1 MVIIYDFDG
10 TLTPYSLPQY
20 EIIKKCGYNEEK
32 LMNRIAEKLT
42 NSEGLYEAYYKCYIE
57 ILLENN
63 ILLTKENVCLGADKV
78 EFNNGVIEYFKNFQS
93 QITGV
98 KHYIVTSGIKDY
110 VDKTVIRKFVDG
122 VYGVTFNEENGIYKD
137 IDILLTD
144 KKKVDVIK
152 QVQKDNNETNN
163 IIYFGDGLT
172 DSLAFEYVH
181 SIGGKNVFIATKNE
195 SMETYKK
202 LNVKGIIDK
211 CFEPDFSMDSE
222 LSKYIQTQIEEE
234 KCK

>member
-63 ILLTKENVCLGADKV
+63 ILLTKENVCLSADKI

-98 KHYIVTSGIKDY
+98 QHYIVTSGIKDY

-172 DSLAFEYVH
+172 DSFAFEYVH

>member
-93 QITGV
+93 RKTGV

-110 VDKTVIRKFVDG
+110 VNKTVIGKYVDG

-152 QVQKDNNETNN
+152 HVQKDNKETNN

-172 DSLAFEYVH
+172 DSFAFEYVH

>member
-1 MVIIYDFDG
+1 MVVIYDFDG

-172 DSLAFEYVH
+172 DSLAFEYVN

-195 SMETYKK
+195 SIETYKQ

>member
-20 EIIKKCGYNEEK
+20 EIIKKCGYNEEM
-32 LMNRIAEKLT
+32 LMNRIEEKLT
-42 NSEGLYEAYYKCYIE
+42 NSKSLYEAYYKCYIE

-63 ILLTKENVCLGADKV
+63 ILLTKANVCLGADKV

-93 QITGV
+93 QTTGV

-110 VDKTVIRKFVDG
+110 VDKTVIRKLVDG

-137 IDILLTD
+137 IDMILTD
-144 KKKVDVIK
+144 KKKVDFIK
-152 QVQKDNNETNN
+152 QVQKDNQETNN

-172 DSLAFEYVH
+172 DGFAFEYVH
-181 SIGGKNVFIATKNE
+181 SIGGKNVFIATKKE
-195 SMETYKK
+195 SMETYKQ

-211 CFEPDFSMDSE
+211 YFEPDFSMSSK
-222 LSKYIQTQIEEE
+222 LSKYIQTQIGEE

>member
-152 QVQKDNNETNN
+152 QVQKDNKETNN

-172 DSLAFEYVH
+172 DGFAFEYVH

>member
-93 QITGV
+93 RKTGV

-152 QVQKDNNETNN
+152 QVQKDNKETNN

>member
-152 QVQKDNNETNN
+152 QVQKDNKETNN
-163 IIYFGDGLT
+163 IIYIGDGLT

-181 SIGGKNVFIATKNE
+181 SIGDKNVFIATKNE

>member
-93 QITGV
+93 RKTGV
-98 KHYIVTSGIKDY
+98 QHYIVTSGIKDY

-172 DSLAFEYVH
+172 DSFAFEYVH

-211 CFEPDFSMDSE
+211 CFEPDFSMDSK

>member
-20 EIIKKCGYNEEK
+20 EIIKKCGYNEEM
-32 LMNRIAEKLT
+32 LMNRIEERLT
-42 NSEGLYEAYYKCYIE
+42 NSKSLYEAYYKCYIE

-63 ILLTKENVCLGADKV
+63 ILLTKANVCLGADKV

-93 QITGV
+93 QTTGV

-110 VDKTVIRKFVDG
+110 VDKTVIRKLVDG

-137 IDILLTD
+137 IDMLLTD
-144 KKKVDVIK
+144 KKKVDFIK
-152 QVQKDNNETNN
+152 QVQKDNQETNN

-172 DSLAFEYVH
+172 DGFAFEYVH
-181 SIGGKNVFIATKNE
+181 SIGGKNVFIATKKE
-195 SMETYKK
+195 SMETYKQ

-211 CFEPDFSMDSE
+211 YFEPDFSMSSK
-222 LSKYIQTQIEEE
+222 LSKYIQTQIGEE

>member
-20 EIIKKCGYNEEK
+20 EIIKKCGYNEEM
-32 LMNRIAEKLT
+32 LMNRIEEKLT
-42 NSEGLYEAYYKCYIE
+42 NSKSLYEAYYKCYIE

-63 ILLTKENVCLGADKV
+63 ILLTKANVCLGADKV

-93 QITGV
+93 QTTGV

-110 VDKTVIRKFVDG
+110 VDKTVIRKLVDG

-137 IDILLTD
+137 IDMLLTD
-144 KKKVDVIK
+144 KKKVDFIK
-152 QVQKDNNETNN
+152 QVQKDNQETNN

-172 DSLAFEYVH
+172 DGFA
-181 SIGGKNVFIATKNE
+181 IDGNV
-195 SMETYKK
+195 
-202 LNVKGIIDK
+202 
-211 CFEPDFSMDSE
+211 
-222 LSKYIQTQIEEE
+222 
-234 KCK
+234 

>member
-93 QITGV
+93 RKTGV

-110 VDKTVIRKFVDG
+110 VDKTVIGKYVDG

-172 DSLAFEYVH
+172 DSFAFEYVH

-211 CFEPDFSMDSE
+211 CFEPDFSMDSK

>member
-1 MVIIYDFDG
+1 MVVIYDFDG

-20 EIIKKCGYNEEK
+20 EIIKKCGYDEEK

-42 NSEGLYEAYYKCYIE
+42 NSEGLYEAYCKCYIE

-63 ILLTKENVCLGADKV
+63 ILLTKENVCLSADKI

-93 QITGV
+93 QTTGV

-172 DSLAFEYVH
+172 DSFAFEYVH

-195 SMETYKK
+195 SIETYKQ

>member
-20 EIIKKCGYNEEK
+20 EIIKKCGYNEEM
-32 LMNRIAEKLT
+32 LMNRIKEKLT
-42 NSEGLYEAYYKCYIE
+42 NSKSLYEAYYKCYIE

-63 ILLTKENVCLGADKV
+63 ILLTKANVCLGADKV

-93 QITGV
+93 QTTGV

-110 VDKTVIRKFVDG
+110 VDKTVIRKLVDG

-137 IDILLTD
+137 IDMLLTD
-144 KKKVDVIK
+144 KKKVDFIK
-152 QVQKDNNETNN
+152 QVQKDNQETNN

-172 DSLAFEYVH
+172 DGFAFEYVH
-181 SIGGKNVFIATKNE
+181 SIGGKNVFIATKKE
-195 SMETYKK
+195 SMETYKQ

-211 CFEPDFSMDSE
+211 YFEPDFSMSSK
-222 LSKYIQTQIEEE
+222 LSKYIQTQIGEE

>member
-1 MVIIYDFDG
+1 MVVIYDFDG

-20 EIIKKCGYNEEK
+20 EIIKKCGYDEEK
-32 LMNRIAEKLT
+32 LMNRISEKLT

-78 EFNNGVIEYFKNFQS
+78 KFNNGVIEYFKNFQS

-98 KHYIVTSGIKDY
+98 QHYIVTSGIKDY

-122 VYGVTFNEENGIYKD
+122 VYGVTFNEENGIYKN
-137 IDILLTD
+137 IDKLVTD
-144 KKKVDVIK
+144 EKKVDAIK
-152 QVQKDNNETNN
+152 DIQLHNEGTNK

-172 DSLAFEYVH
+172 DELAFQYVH
-181 SIGGKNVFIATKNE
+181 KIGGKNVFIATKNE

>member
-93 QITGV
+93 RKTGV

-110 VDKTVIRKFVDG
+110 VNKTVIGKYVDG
-122 VYGVTFNEENGIYKD
+122 VYGVTFNEENGIY
-137 IDILLTD
+137 
-144 KKKVDVIK
+144 
-152 QVQKDNNETNN
+152 NEGTNK

-172 DSLAFEYVH
+172 DELAFQYVH
-181 SIGGKNVFIATKNE
+181 KIGGKNVFIASNKQSIEN
-195 SMETYKK
+195 YNK
-202 LNVKGIIDK
+202 LNINGIIDK
-211 CFEPDFSMDSE
+211 CYEADFGKDTKLSE
-222 LSKYIQTQIEEE
+222 YIQKEIELERE
-234 KCK
+234 C

>member
-1 MVIIYDFDG
+1 MVVIYDFDG

-20 EIIKKCGYNEEK
+20 EIIKKCGYDEEK

-63 ILLTKENVCLGADKV
+63 ILLTKENVCLSADKI

-98 KHYIVTSGIKDY
+98 QHYIVTSGIKDY

-172 DSLAFEYVH
+172 DSFAFEYVN

-195 SMETYKK
+195 SIETYKQ

>member
-63 ILLTKENVCLGADKV
+63 ILLTKENVCLSADKI

-98 KHYIVTSGIKDY
+98 QHYIVTSGIKDY

-172 DSLAFEYVH
+172 DSFAFEYVN

-195 SMETYKK
+195 SIETYKQI
-202 LNVKGIIDK
+202 NVKGIIDK

>member
-1 MVIIYDFDG
+1 MVVIYDFDG

-20 EIIKKCGYNEEK
+20 ELLEKCGYDEEK
-32 LMNRIAEKLT
+32 LMNRIKKELNNNK
-42 NSEGLYEAYYKCYIE
+42 ELYSVYYKCYME
-57 ILLENN
+57 ILAENK
-63 ILLTKENVCLGADKV
+63 IPMTKENICLGAKNV
-78 EFNNGVIEYFKNFQS
+78 QFNNGVLEYFKSFQTS
-93 QITGV
+93 NTDI
-98 KHYIVTSGIKDY
+98 KHFIVTSGIQAY
-110 VDKTVIRKFVDG
+110 VDETHIRKFVDG

-172 DSLAFEYVH
+172 DSFAFEYVH

>member
-1 MVIIYDFDG
+1 MVVIYDFDG

-20 EIIKKCGYNEEK
+20 EIIKKCGYDEEK
-32 LMNRIAEKLT
+32 LMNRISEKLT

-63 ILLTKENVCLGADKV
+63 ILLTKENVCLSADKI

-98 KHYIVTSGIKDY
+98 QHYIVTSGIKDY

-152 QVQKDNNETNN
+152 HVQKNNKETNN

-172 DSLAFEYVH
+172 DSFAFEYVH
-181 SIGGKNVFIATKNE
+181 SIGGKNVFIASNKQSIEN
-195 SMETYKK
+195 YNK
-202 LNVKGIIDK
+202 LNINGIIDK
-211 CFEPDFSMDSE
+211 CYEADFGKDTKLSE
-222 LSKYIQTQIEEE
+222 YIQKEIELERE
-234 KCK
+234 C

>member
-181 SIGGKNVFIATKNE
+181 SIGDKNVFIATKNE

>member
-20 EIIKKCGYNEEK
+20 EIIKKCGYNEEM
-32 LMNRIAEKLT
+32 LMNRIEEKLT
-42 NSEGLYEAYYKCYIE
+42 NSKSLYEAYYKCYIE

-63 ILLTKENVCLGADKV
+63 ILLTKANVCLGADKV

-93 QITGV
+93 QTTGV

-110 VDKTVIRKFVDG
+110 VDKTVIRKLVDG

-137 IDILLTD
+137 IDMLLTD
-144 KKKVDVIK
+144 KKKVDFIK
-152 QVQKDNNETNN
+152 QVQKDNQETNN

-172 DSLAFEYVH
+172 DGFAFEYVH
-181 SIGGKNVFIATKNE
+181 SIGGKNVFIATKKE
-195 SMETYKK
+195 SMETY
-202 LNVKGIIDK
+202 
-211 CFEPDFSMDSE
+211 FEPDFSMSSK
-222 LSKYIQTQIEEE
+222 LSKYIQTQIGEE

>member
-1 MVIIYDFDG
+1 MIVIYDFDG

-32 LMNRIAEKLT
+32 LINRVAEELT
-42 NSEGLYEAYYKCYIE
+42 NSKGLYEAYYKCYTE

-78 EFNNGVIEYFKNFQS
+78 KFNNGVIEYFKNFQS
-93 QITGV
+93 RKTGV

-110 VDKTVIRKFVDG
+110 VNKTVIGKYVDG

-144 KKKVDVIK
+144 S
-152 QVQKDNNETNN
+152 
-163 IIYFGDGLT
+163 F
-172 DSLAFEYVH
+172 AFEYVH

>member
-20 EIIKKCGYNEEK
+20 EIIKKCGYNEEM
-32 LMNRIAEKLT
+32 LMNRIEEKLT
-42 NSEGLYEAYYKCYIE
+42 NSKSLYEAYYKCYIE

-63 ILLTKENVCLGADKV
+63 ILLTKANVCLGADKV

-93 QITGV
+93 QTTGV

-110 VDKTVIRKFVDG
+110 VDKKVIRKLVDG

-137 IDILLTD
+137 IDMLLTD
-144 KKKVDVIK
+144 KKKVDFIK
-152 QVQKDNNETNN
+152 QVQKDNQETNN

-172 DSLAFEYVH
+172 DGFAFEYVH
-181 SIGGKNVFIATKNE
+181 SIGGKNVFIATKKE
-195 SMETYKK
+195 SMETYKQ

-211 CFEPDFSMDSE
+211 YFEPDFIMSSK
-222 LSKYIQTQIEEE
+222 LSKYIQTQIGEE

>member
-1 MVIIYDFDG
+1 MIVIYDFDG

-32 LMNRIAEKLT
+32 LINRVAEELT
-42 NSEGLYEAYYKCYIE
+42 NSKGLYEAYYKCYTE

-78 EFNNGVIEYFKNFQS
+78 KFNNGVIEYFKNFQS
-93 QITGV
+93 RKTGV

-110 VDKTVIRKFVDG
+110 VNKTVIGKYVDG

-152 QVQKDNNETNN
+152 QVQRDNQETNN

-172 DSLAFEYVH
+172 DSFAFEYVH

-195 SMETYKK
+195 SIETYKQ

-211 CFEPDFSMDSE
+211 FFEPDFSIGAK
-222 LSKYIQTQIEEE
+222 LSKYIQKQIEEE

>member
-63 ILLTKENVCLGADKV
+63 ILLTKENVCLSADKI

-98 KHYIVTSGIKDY
+98 QHYIVTSGIKDY

-172 DSLAFEYVH
+172 DSFAFEYVH

-195 SMETYKK
+195 SIETYKQ

>member
-20 EIIKKCGYNEEK
+20 EIIKKCGYNEEM
-32 LMNRIAEKLT
+32 LMNRIEEKLT
-42 NSEGLYEAYYKCYIE
+42 NSKSLYEAYYKCYIE

-63 ILLTKENVCLGADKV
+63 ILLTKANVCLGADKV

-93 QITGV
+93 QTTGV

-110 VDKTVIRKFVDG
+110 VDKTVIRKLVDG

-137 IDILLTD
+137 IDMLLTD
-144 KKKVDVIK
+144 KKKVDFIK
-152 QVQKDNNETNN
+152 QVQKDNQETNN

-172 DSLAFEYVH
+172 DGFAFEYVH
-181 SIGGKNVFIATKNE
+181 SIGGKNVFIATKKE
-195 SMETYKK
+195 SMETYKQ

-211 CFEPDFSMDSE
+211 YFEPDFSMSSK
-222 LSKYIQTQIEEE
+222 LSKYIQTQIGEE
-234 KCK
+234 KCN

>member
-20 EIIKKCGYNEEK
+20 EIIKKCGYNEEM
-32 LMNRIAEKLT
+32 LMNRIEEKLT
-42 NSEGLYEAYYKCYIE
+42 NSKSLYEAYYKCYIE

-63 ILLTKENVCLGADKV
+63 ILLTKANVCLGADKV

-93 QITGV
+93 QTTGV

-110 VDKTVIRKFVDG
+110 VDKTVIRKLVDG

-137 IDILLTD
+137 IDMLLTD
-144 KKKVDVIK
+144 KKKVDFIK
-152 QVQKDNNETNN
+152 QVQKDNQETNN

-172 DSLAFEYVH
+172 DGFAFEYVH

-195 SMETYKK
+195 SMETYKQ

-211 CFEPDFSMDSE
+211 YFEPDFSMSSK
-222 LSKYIQTQIEEE
+222 LSKYIQTQIGEE

>member
-1 MVIIYDFDG
+1 MIVIYDFDG

-32 LMNRIAEKLT
+32 LINRVAEELT
-42 NSEGLYEAYYKCYIE
+42 NSKGLYEAYYKCYTE

-78 EFNNGVIEYFKNFQS
+78 KFNNGVIEYFKNFQS
-93 QITGV
+93 RKTGV

-110 VDKTVIRKFVDG
+110 VNKTVIGKYVDG

-144 KKKVDVIK
+144 KKAVSVHEKTPEKIIK
-152 QVQKDNNETNN
+152 MTN
-163 IIYFGDGLT
+163 IIILT
-172 DSLAFEYVH
+172 IWVGSTINLISLYCYYA
-181 SIGGKNVFIATKNE
+181 IN
-195 SMETYKK
+195 
-202 LNVKGIIDK
+202 L
-211 CFEPDFSMDSE
+211 
-222 LSKYIQTQIEEE
+222 
-234 KCK
+234 

>member
-20 EIIKKCGYNEEK
+20 EIIKKCGYDEEK
-32 LMNRIAEKLT
+32 LMNRISEKLT

-63 ILLTKENVCLGADKV
+63 ILLTKENVCLSADKI

-93 QITGV
+93 RKTGV

-110 VDKTVIRKFVDG
+110 VNKTVIGKYVDG
-122 VYGVTFNEENGIYKD
+122 VYGVTFNEENGIYKN
-137 IDILLTD
+137 IDKLVTD
-144 KKKVDVIK
+144 EKKVDAIK
-152 QVQKDNNETNN
+152 DIQLHNEGTNK

-172 DSLAFEYVH
+172 DELAFQYVH
-181 SIGGKNVFIATKNE
+181 KIGGKNVFIASKNE
-195 SMETYKK
+195 SMETYQK

>member
-152 QVQKDNNETNN
+152 QVQKDNKETNN
-163 IIYFGDGLT
+163 IIYFVDGLT

>member
-1 MVIIYDFDG
+1 MNKKASE
-10 TLTPYSLPQY
+10 LSLKNTHFESPHGLDSDNHYTTAY
-20 EIIKKCGYNEEK
+20 E
-32 LMNRIAEKLT
+32 LALLT
-42 NSEGLYEAYYKCYIE
+42 NYALNNSTFAKIVGTKNYTITINGYPKTLNNTNE
-57 ILLENN
+57 LLGN
-63 ILLTKENVCLGADKV
+63 L
-78 EFNNGVIEYFKNFQS
+78 
-93 QITGV
+93 
-98 KHYIVTSGIKDY
+98 
-110 VDKTVIRKFVDG
+110 DG

-152 QVQKDNNETNN
+152 QVQKDNKETNN

-172 DSLAFEYVH
+172 DSLAFEYVN

-195 SMETYKK
+195 SIETYKQ

>member
-1 MVIIYDFDG
+1 MIVIYDFDG

-32 LMNRIAEKLT
+32 LINRVAEELT
-42 NSEGLYEAYYKCYIE
+42 NSKGLYEAYYKCYTE

-78 EFNNGVIEYFKNFQS
+78 KFNNGVIEYFKNFQS
-93 QITGV
+93 RKTGV

-110 VDKTVIRKFVDG
+110 VNKTVIGKYVDG

-152 QVQKDNNETNN
+152 HVQKDNKETNN

-172 DSLAFEYVH
+172 DSFAFEYVH

-211 CFEPDFSMDSE
+211 CFEPDFS
-222 LSKYIQTQIEEE
+222 TQIEEE

>member
-1 MVIIYDFDG
+1 MVVIYDFDG

-20 EIIKKCGYNEEK
+20 EIIKKCGYDEEK

-63 ILLTKENVCLGADKV
+63 ILLTKENVCLSADKI

-98 KHYIVTSGIKDY
+98 QHYIVTSGIKDY

-172 DSLAFEYVH
+172 DSFAFEYVH

-195 SMETYKK
+195 SIETYKQ